1 MHPIAQPL
9 SFEAL
14 MTRYQRTLDNQGQP
28 GQNPNRGGKNENLWR
43 STMWTEQHFL
53 GLIMI
58 SVLTL
63 ATLFAS
69 RLAPIEKGKENTNL

>member
-1 MHPIAQPL
+1 MHPIVEPPSL
-9 SFEAL
+9 EAL

-63 ATLFAS
+63 ATLFAG
-69 RLAPIEKGKENTNL
+69 LLNANVKEKENTSL